1 MIQIIYL
8 MLIVMT
14 IMTTMMMIQMIKMI
28 MVMIKIH
35 QEFQLVI
42 IRLVKK
48 ENMMNHLVIMIMNIT
63 IKLIKGLKNI
73 DKNKFKIDFNLNF
86 FTF

>member
-1 MIQIIYL
+1 
-8 MLIVMT
+8 MT